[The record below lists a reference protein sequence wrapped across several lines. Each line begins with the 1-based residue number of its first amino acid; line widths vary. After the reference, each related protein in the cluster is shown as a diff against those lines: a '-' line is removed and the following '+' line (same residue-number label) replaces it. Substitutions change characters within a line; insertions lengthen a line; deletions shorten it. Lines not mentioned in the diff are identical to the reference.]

1 MTINT
6 TTAVTHYYIQNK
18 RHAELIEQWRKHRR
32 TVIRGGVE
40 WVGAAA
46 PSSKELFPDV
56 PKHLM
61 HDLHH

>member
-1 MTINT
+1 MTTKT
-6 TTAVTHYYIQNK
+6 TTAVTHSHIQKK
-18 RHAELIEQWRKHRR
+18 RHAELIEQWRKNRR
-32 TVIRGGVE
+32 TVIPSAPRP
-40 WVGAAA
+40 